1 MNNPQYKSRNI
12 TSRDNITLN
21 TGYVNDSYNQVIEE
35 LLMSPIC
42 WIEKDSQQLPII
54 PQNRQVTF
62 KTSLNDKLAN
72 YTIEFKFAFDKINT
86 IR

>member
-1 MNNPQYKSRNI
+1 
-12 TSRDNITLN
+12 
-21 TGYVNDSYNQVIEE
+21 
-35 LLMSPIC
+35 MSPIC